1 MRVGLLS
8 DTHIPVAP
16 ILFPEIKDALRGCD
30 VILHAGDIVL
40 SRVLDELEEIAPVY
54 AAQGNHD
61 GHLSEDPRVKPVH
74 MLDLEGF
81 TVALLHVFVPWDS
94 GKPWLSGLLGGAWA
108 DIMVSGDSHLE
119 QMAVTEGSLMINA
132 GSATMPRNRAPKPG
146 HIGYLTLERGK
157 APIGELYHL
166 PDLETPLFKME
177 GPVPTGENAKYALHR
192 HEPARA

>member
-81 TVALLHVFVPWDS
+81 TVALLHVFEPWDS
-94 GKPWLSGLLGGAWA
+94 GKEWLSGLLNGAWA
-108 DIMVSGDSHLE
+108 DVMVSGDSHLE
-119 QMAVTEGSLMINA
+119 QMAVVDGTLMINA

-157 APIGELYHL
+157 APVGELYHL
-166 PDLETPLFKME
+166 PDLENPLYKME
-177 GPVPTGENAKYALHR
+177 GQVPTGENAKYALHR

>member
-16 ILFPEIKDALRGCD
+16 ILYPEILDALRGVD

-40 SRVLDELEEIAPVY
+40 SRVLDELETIAPVY

-74 MLDLEGF
+74 LLDLEGF
-81 TVALLHVFVPWDS
+81 TVALLHVFEPWDA
-94 GKPWLSGLLGGAWA
+94 GHAWLSGLLGGGWA
-108 DIMVSGDSHLE
+108 DVVISGDSHLE
-119 QMAVTEGSLMINA
+119 GMEVVEGTLCINA

-146 HIGYLTLERGK
+146 HIGFLTLERGK
-157 APIGELYHL
+157 APVGELYHL
-166 PDLETPLFKME
+166 PDLEHPLYKME
-177 GPVPTGENAKYALHR
+177 GAVPTGENLQHARHR
-192 HEPARA
+192 HEPRG